1 MTLLTVALVVW
12 IGRTLFK
19 AWQTKRTVAWN
30 VVNAAMTL
38 RAMTPE
44 QAREFERATNELLPE
59 FQMNQAVLNRASPAV
74 RFALYSMVM
83 HRVGTAPFDP
93 ARPFSALASPHLA
106 RPAAKHIRV
115 ARILAEGEH
124 RIHLTELDEP
134 AGASVAQAESPGGT
148 VGR

>member
-1 MTLLTVALVVW
+1 MDSKLVPLMSLL
-12 IGRTLFK
+12 GRTVFK
-19 AWQTKRTVAWN
+19 AWQTKRAVAWN

-38 RAMTPE
+38 RAMSPD
-44 QAREFERATNELLPE
+44 QSRDFERTTNGLLPE
-59 FQMNQAVLNRASPAV
+59 FNMNQAALDRATPAV
-74 RFALYSMVM
+74 RYALYSMVM

-134 AGASVAQAESPGGT
+134 AVAIAARQESPGGT